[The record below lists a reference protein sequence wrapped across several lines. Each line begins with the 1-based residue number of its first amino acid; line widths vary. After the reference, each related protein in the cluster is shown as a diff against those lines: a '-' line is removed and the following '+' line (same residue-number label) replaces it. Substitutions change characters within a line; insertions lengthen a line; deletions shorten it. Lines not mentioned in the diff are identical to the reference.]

1 MRSCDFNVNEF
12 LRDIDTSLEASRNVF
27 RDFDARF
34 HQITDDEWDQIQL
47 KVIIPFGGRHIVF
60 PHASVRLSV
69 RQKSCPLDNSKTVK
83 DISMKLDTLIKHD
96 ETMCYLQ
103 EL

>member
-1 MRSCDFNVNEF
+1 MGIFFQLQSITDRIVRSCDFNVNEF

-47 KVIIPFGGRHIVF
+47 KV
-60 PHASVRLSV
+60 
-69 RQKSCPLDNSKTVK
+69 
-83 DISMKLDTLIKHD
+83 M
-96 ETMCYLQ
+96 
-103 EL
+103 

>member
-47 KVIIPFGGRHIVF
+47 KVIMSPPEGSGDILFF
-60 PHASVRLSV
+60 PVRQSVCPSVKNCVRLIT
-69 RQKSCPLDNSKTVK
+69 RKPSK
-83 DISMKLDTLIKHD
+83 IF
-96 ETMCYLQ
+96 Q
-103 EL
+103 